1 MEWHAIADDETNSVY
16 LVSLTT
22 AAVRSA
28 PWISARTTG
37 GAVFF
42 ANLLTKQTQWLPPET
57 WSSGW
62 IEFGTA
68 DARGRTSNSL
78 VGAHAMLRHALPS
91 CTAGSMVEGGS
102 AYAGMPRRSPPAP
115 VAAHRPA
122 VPPDKPE
129 LSAATDARDDASA
142 DATTE
147 PSDSSYV
154 TPSEA
159 SSAADPDVLTMQ
171 SVGTIH
177 WDNDKGCFL
186 EESTNQ
192 VVEEIVDTILCP
204 TTGAFMYKI
213 LTGYRVLMTAL

>member
-1 MEWHAIADDETNSVY
+1 
-16 LVSLTT
+16 
-22 AAVRSA
+22 
-28 PWISARTTG
+28 
-37 GAVFF
+37 
-42 ANLLTKQTQWLPPET
+42 
-57 WSSGW
+57 
-62 IEFGTA
+62 
-68 DARGRTSNSL
+68 
-78 VGAHAMLRHALPS
+78 
-91 CTAGSMVEGGS
+91 MVEGGS

-177 WDNDKGCFL
+177 WD
-186 EESTNQ
+186 
-192 VVEEIVDTILCP
+192 
-204 TTGAFMYKI
+204 
-213 LTGYRVLMTAL
+213 TASRG